1 MRQSRLPFQPAETND
16 SDLVPTEEDDNIDT
30 MNDLDSIND
39 RLVTSKIETNEQN
52 FQDSQ
57 SFIADLNQ

>member
-1 MRQSRLPFQPAETND
+1 M
-16 SDLVPTEEDDNIDT
+16 PTEEDDNIDT

-52 FQDSQ
+52 FQESQ